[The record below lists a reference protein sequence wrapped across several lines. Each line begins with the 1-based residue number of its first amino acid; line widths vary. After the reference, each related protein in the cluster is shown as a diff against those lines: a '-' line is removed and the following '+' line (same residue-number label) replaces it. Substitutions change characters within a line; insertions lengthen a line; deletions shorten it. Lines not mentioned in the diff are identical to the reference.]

1 MTTKKTVLIAVST
14 LLLGVLAAI
23 MVIHANGKIA
33 STPDTRKAVKTPST
47 APVDNRTYIEH
58 DSLLRLHIG
67 QAMPPFD
74 KLKDVEGNSIEQESL
89 TGKSILVEYFSTNC
103 GACWITASE
112 VASIDST
119 YSGRGLKTMLVD
131 CNLNSPSYKIKNFG
145 IKNRLL
151 NKIHT
156 GAYMQATNLGITG
169 FPTFFLMNSKGVIV
183 YARLGLH
190 RDELVSAIEK
200 LLNEKGR

>member
-1 MTTKKTVLIAVST
+1 MTTKKTVIIAVST
-14 LLLGVLAAI
+14 LLLGILAAI

-33 STPDTRKAVKTPST
+33 STPDTRKAVKTPLA
-47 APVDNRTYIEH
+47 APADNSSYFKV

-74 KLKDVEGNSIEQESL
+74 KLKDMEGNSIEQESL
-89 TGKSILVEYFSTNC
+89 FGKCILVEFFSPSC
-103 GACWITASE
+103 GASWITASE

-131 CNLNSPSYKIKNFG
+131 CSLDSPIHKIKEFG

-156 GAYMQATNLGITG
+156 GAHMQATNLGITG
-169 FPTFFLMNSKGVIV
+169 FPTFFLVNSKGVIV

>member
-1 MTTKKTVLIAVST
+1 
-14 LLLGVLAAI
+14 
-23 MVIHANGKIA
+23 
-33 STPDTRKAVKTPST
+33 
-47 APVDNRTYIEH
+47 
-58 DSLLRLHIG
+58 
-67 QAMPPFD
+67 
-74 KLKDVEGNSIEQESL
+74 
-89 TGKSILVEYFSTNC
+89 
-103 GACWITASE
+103 
-112 VASIDST
+112 
-119 YSGRGLKTMLVD
+119 MLVD
-131 CNLNSPSYKIKNFG
+131 CNLDSPIHKIKEFS